1 MSLSEKQL
9 RQRREM
15 GAQQF
20 RETRARAD
28 RKRSPTFVTPREKPP
43 STSWHANIGTDDD
56 VRAYCL
62 RMGYMI
68 EVVK

>member
-1 MSLSEKQL
+1 MTLTAKQL

-15 GAQQF
+15 GAQDF
-20 RETRARAD
+20 RNTQR
-28 RKRSPTFVTPREKPP
+28 RKASKTFCTPREKPP
-43 STSWHANIGTDDD
+43 STTGHANVGTDDD

>member
-1 MSLSEKQL
+1 MTITAKQL

-15 GAQQF
+15 GAQDF
-20 RETRARAD
+20 RRTEA
-28 RKRSPTFVTPREKPP
+28 RKRSPTFVTPREKPA
-43 STSWHANIGTDDD
+43 TTTGHANIGTDAD